1 MTELIGHNIP
11 PASGQSFAVVKL
23 SRLPPSA
30 NNLFATSQRGRF
42 KTKHYKGWL
51 EQAGCEL
58 KQQRP
63 GHVPGHYAMTV
74 TAGKVA
80 KRRDLSNLLKA
91 LEDLLVTHSVVEDDS
106 LAQKIIIEWGLT
118 PGVHIMVASTK
129 GVG

>member
-1 MTELIGHNIP
+1 MSNLIGHNNP
-11 PASGQSFAVVKL
+11 PSAQQFAVVKL

-51 EQAGCEL
+51 EQAGWEL

-91 LEDLLVTHSVVEDDS
+91 LEDLLVKHSVVEDDS